1 MPFDTPEDAVRIAN
15 DTPFGLSGAI
25 HTRNAEWGAQLAKQ
39 IDSGMVHVNDA
50 TINDEPLVAFG
61 GEKASGIG
69 RLNGQ
74 WALDEFTTWKWI
86 SVQHTARHYPFEAA
100 AGGS

>member
-1 MPFDTPEDAVRIAN
+1 MPFDTPEDAIRIAN
-15 DTPFGLSGAI
+15 NSPFGLSGAI
-25 HTRNAEWGAQLAKQ
+25 HTRNPEYGAELAKR
-39 IDSGMVHVNDA
+39 IDTGMVHVNDG

-61 GEKASGIG
+61 GEKASGVG

-86 SVQHTARHYPFEAA
+86 SVQHTPRHYPFEA
-100 AGGS
+100 GG